1 VGSRQVDNEVEQ
13 TAFAL
18 ITTQSGRRKL
28 CGGVLVVLVVMSV
41 LGANS
46 SGLRNH
52 PIMFLIYWGA
62 IFLLLVWVLLLV
74 AIDLLTIRLKYV
86 VKRRQL
92 FRQTFIDD
100 KLMHRLCEEA
110 EAAAQNEPP
119 DTPATND

>member
-1 VGSRQVDNEVEQ
+1 MGSRQVNDDIEQ
-13 TAFAL
+13 GVFAL

-28 CGGVLVVLVVMSV
+28 CGGLLVVLVVMSV

-46 SGLRNH
+46 SGLRDH